1 MLENLAL
8 SNTNPMLNV
17 YVICPGFI
25 YGCGEDF
32 FFDYFRKAWIGGIDF
47 IPGQFFTDYTYIRF
61 SANNSSNYR
70 KKNQLLII
78 YSHVIK
84 QKIQR

>member
-47 IPGQFFTDYTYIRF
+47 IPIIGEGGNFLPTIHILDLVQIIRRIIEKKT
-61 SANNSSNYR
+61 NY
-70 KKNQLLII
+70 
-78 YSHVIK
+78 
-84 QKIQR
+84 